1 MTIDELLKKASPR
14 PWKLVRPIGTKMT
27 VVFLDFFLI
36 VGFIIGRDR

>member
-1 MTIDELLKKASPR
+1 MIFTQEFKQGYEL
-14 PWKLVRPIGTKMT
+14 GFMT